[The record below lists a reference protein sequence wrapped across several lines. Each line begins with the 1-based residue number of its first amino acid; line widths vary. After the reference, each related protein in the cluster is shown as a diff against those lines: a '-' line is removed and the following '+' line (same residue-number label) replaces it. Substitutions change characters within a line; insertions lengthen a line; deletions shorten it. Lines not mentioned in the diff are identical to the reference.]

1 MSTLT
6 TLILIASGISF
17 DPNMGSELMMT
28 TKNCLVRSGA
38 DLSYYEIAV
47 LPEGAIVRTFPE
59 QSLGQFVAVKM
70 VGGELGTF
78 KNITCDI
85 ELINTESEAFDQEAM
100 TYTARRG
107 DKAALRQIGVD
118 PGKSV
123 SRYRGAL
130 LTPGQVYKVLGVSLE
145 NERAIQR
152 TILEIAMPESSFAF
166 VLESNLTEA
175 PEKAVERSNNPLF
188 QAQTSEETIVQFR
201 RKEEERRQAQ
211 LAEERRLAEQQAQR
225 EREEEERRLALEEE
239 QRQKEEAQRL
249 AQLEEERRLAEQQA
263 QRERE
268 EEERR
273 LALEEDQ
280 RQKEEAQRLAQLEEE
295 KKLAEQLA
303 EKKQEEERQLVQE
316 EATQELEEQ
325 ATGQPDIDVATTDSA
340 PSSEGETGAPQEE
353 ADLTAEAKVW
363 DGIPVTLPEA
373 WSALESAWKTMVEG
387 PVLEAEPEPLRREF
401 ESLANQTD
409 NEIISSQAKRLL
421 EAIDLFKLIQ
431 TEEQKFIELQARL
444 GQLESDVAA
453 RQKLALSR
461 SDLDY
466 VGILSTSRA
475 YDGKPG
481 ANGRPR
487 PLLLRLRDP
496 VSQRTVVYLNPKG
509 PLSEQLWQLSRN
521 QAVIGISGTRG
532 ADLLGVPQIQTV
544 GTLEVLGA
552 E

>member
-6 TLILIASGISF
+6 TLILIASGIAF

-59 QSLGQFVAVKM
+59 RNLGQFVAVKM

-85 ELINTESEAFDQEAM
+85 ELINTTSEAFDQEAM
-100 TYTARRG
+100 TYTARKG
-107 DKAALRQIGVD
+107 DKAALRQIGVE

-123 SRYRGAL
+123 SRYKGAP
-130 LTPGQVYKVLGVSLE
+130 LTSGQVYKVLGVSVE

-152 TILEIAMPESSFAF
+152 TILEMAMPESSFAF
-166 VLESNLTEA
+166 VLQSNLVEA
-175 PEKAVERSNNPLF
+175 PEGAVEKSNNPLF

-201 RKEEERRQAQ
+201 KKEEERRQAQ
-211 LAEERRLAEQQAQR
+211 LEEERRLAEEQAQK
-225 EREEEERRLALEEE
+225 EREEEERRLALEE
-239 QRQKEEAQRL
+239 
-249 AQLEEERRLAEQQA
+249 
-263 QRERE
+263 
-268 EEERR
+268 
-273 LALEEDQ
+273 
-280 RQKEEAQRLAQLEEE
+280 AQRLAQLEEE
-295 KKLAEQLA
+295 KRLVEEQA
-303 EKKQEEERQLVQE
+303 QKEREEEERRLAQE
-316 EATQELEEQ
+316 EKRWQLEEQ
-325 ATGQPDIDVATTDSA
+325 AADQPDVEITAQESTPPSEQSVA
-340 PSSEGETGAPQEE
+340 APQEE
-353 ADLTAEAKVW
+353 SDSTDETKVW
-363 DGIPVTLPEA
+363 DGVPVTLPEA

-387 PVLEAEPEPLRREF
+387 PVLEAEPEPLKREF
-401 ESLANQTD
+401 ETLANQTD
-409 NEIISSQAKRLL
+409 NEIIASQAKRLL

-461 SDLDY
+461 TDLDF
-466 VGILSTSRA
+466 VGILSTSKA

-521 QAVIGISGTRG
+521 QALIGISGTRG
-532 ADLLGVPQIQTV
+532 ANLLGVPQLQTV
-544 GTLEVLGA
+544 GTLEVLAA